1 MNNTQ
6 KMFQIHGRNSNLDN
20 VETTDSKNIMDER
33 GNLKV
38 DSTLS
43 YLFPAIKGKPAI
55 LKKLRF

>member
-1 MNNTQ
+1 
-6 KMFQIHGRNSNLDN
+6 MFKIHGRNSNLDN
-20 VETTDSKNIMDER
+20 VETTDSKSIIDER